1 MVGRVD
7 DLGLLGAVGVV
18 RPAVDA
24 RRVRRPVVG
33 GGARGDGVH
42 FFALEDATLLVGD
55 ERARLPGHVD
65 DEAVRVHSKVG
76 EFVSVRKARQPED
89 DAPARR
95 LDGAP
100 RVAKRAVPG
109 GSARAEVAS
118 VVDGEPVGIG
128 RCVGVL
134 AGRDDEGGA
143 AARDGG
149 DYVLTLHAARENG
162 VQILHLV
169 LHLGSVRSDADV
181 DVRLEGRVG
190 ECLVRLLRVDVIE
203 CGCHGRTIPPRVVA
217 GDGDGIPPR
226 HDVRRRKV
234 VD

>member
-1 MVGRVD
+1 MNDARHTSETRYTRSPLKRVFNLGAEGVVVRRWVVGRVD

-18 RPAVDA
+18 GSAVDA
-24 RRVRRPVVG
+24 RHLRRPMVG
-33 GGARGDGVH
+33 GAARGDGVH

-76 EFVSVRKARQPED
+76 EFVSVRKTRQPED
-89 DAPARR
+89 DASARR
-95 LDGAP
+95 LNGAP
-100 RVAKRAVPG
+100 RSAKRVVSG

-149 DYVLTLHAARENG
+149 DHVLTLNAARKNG
-162 VQILHLV
+162 VQVRHRV
-169 LHLGSVRSDADV
+169 FHSCTVRSDPNV

-190 ECLVRLLRVDVIE
+190 E
-203 CGCHGRTIPPRVVA
+203 
-217 GDGDGIPPR
+217 
-226 HDVRRRKV
+226 
-234 VD
+234 